1 MSLESPTPRGS
12 VLLPGPHDVTRHR
25 LPNGM
30 TVLVRENWTSQ
41 AVVLRGI
48 LRVGS
53 AHEPRDAAGLA
64 QFTASLV
71 TRGTARRSFADI
83 AESIE
88 SVGAT
93 LGVGC
98 GYFLTTFGGKCLHDD
113 LPLLIDTLGDVLQRP
128 TFPPEH
134 VSRVRDQILNSLRQR
149 EANTGIVAYQTFARL
164 IYPPDHPFARSVSG
178 SRDSVAN
185 LTRDDLAAFYI
196 AHYGPR
202 DSILVVAGAVQT
214 EAVLVLLEAA
224 LGGWQGATRPAPGLP
239 AVPNLS
245 DIRQETVGLPGKTQS
260 DLVLGAPGL
269 DRAHADYVPMWVAN
283 SILGQMGIGGR
294 LGERVREQAGLAYYA
309 RSTFDAGLGAGPWY
323 ARAGVNPA
331 NVERAVGLILDEMRR
346 MRDQPVAAWE
356 LADVQAYLT
365 GSLPLD
371 VETNESVASELMD
384 IELYGLGLDYLY
396 RLPGLINAVTL
407 DDVQAVARRWLT
419 PDAYALA
426 VAGPDMVTG

>member
-1 MSLESPTPRGS
+1 
-12 VLLPGPHDVTRHR
+12 
-25 LPNGM
+25 M

-164 IYPPDHPFARSVSG
+164 IYPPDQIG
-178 SRDSVAN
+178 
-185 LTRDDLAAFYI
+185 
-196 AHYGPR
+196 
-202 DSILVVAGAVQT
+202 
-214 EAVLVLLEAA
+214 
-224 LGGWQGATRPAPGLP
+224 
-239 AVPNLS
+239 
-245 DIRQETVGLPGKTQS
+245 
-260 DLVLGAPGL
+260 
-269 DRAHADYVPMWVAN
+269 RAHV
-283 SILGQMGIGGR
+283 
-294 LGERVREQAGLAYYA
+294 
-309 RSTFDAGLGAGPWY
+309 
-323 ARAGVNPA
+323 
-331 NVERAVGLILDEMRR
+331 
-346 MRDQPVAAWE
+346 
-356 LADVQAYLT
+356 
-365 GSLPLD
+365 
-371 VETNESVASELMD
+371 
-384 IELYGLGLDYLY
+384 
-396 RLPGLINAVTL
+396 
-407 DDVQAVARRWLT
+407 
-419 PDAYALA
+419 
-426 VAGPDMVTG
+426 